1 MSILRRTEEKCEE
14 CVHFD
19 VCSLRGNLVSLRK
32 TIHDLGKMMENQR
45 FNILVECDYYDKKAV
60 KRCEN

>member
-1 MSILRRTEEKCEE
+1 MSITRRSEEKCEE
-14 CVHFD
+14 CAHFEICNLRD
-19 VCSLRGNLVSLRK
+19 NLTSLRQ
-32 TIHDLGKMMENQR
+32 TTHDLGKLAENQR